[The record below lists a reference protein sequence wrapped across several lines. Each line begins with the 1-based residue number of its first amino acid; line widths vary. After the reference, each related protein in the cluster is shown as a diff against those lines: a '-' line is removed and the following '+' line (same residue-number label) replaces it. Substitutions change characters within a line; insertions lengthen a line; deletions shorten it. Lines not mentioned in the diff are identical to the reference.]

1 MIDNN
6 EPRASD
12 QEDLSGL
19 PAPNLKDEL
28 QGETTENSRSA
39 FGEKPEIAEG
49 GAPSEEA
56 SSSNPVEQDP
66 SPEQEISS
74 GQTLSDAG
82 SVDRSQGDQSS
93 TGAAVVNPQGVD
105 SQGADAHSQV
115 SLEKRDDVEQL
126 SSATDSVAATDD
138 GLSTDSPSTNIA
150 ESVSAV
156 KPSGTGTSVPPTD
169 GADSEVAPEK
179 AGVDKGSEQDTDTQP
194 AYQKGTEDSGNARR
208 GGGIPGGWEEFV
220 PEPPEEAKPRVSLAP
235 NAKVGEP
242 YFGSLVDSSLTVI
255 GDATEFAP
263 QWLKFEPNTQ
273 QFFGTPEEADDVAFE
288 VWVSRGGSSFVVRA
302 SLAVLPD
309 PKSMWK
315 NQPSDQKSRF
325 WKEDEYYEEWST
337 DQLLVVGAS
346 KRGRSHA
353 HEGTCRDDHFGFTSN
368 DGWYIGAVADGAG
381 SAEYSREGSKQA
393 VKAILKELPRLLAEE
408 ISSEELERWVALLQD
423 GDDHVQ
429 GSIKIALYD
438 TLVTAAFTA
447 AQRIEKE
454 VVRDAGEGAHYS
466 QFSTTIICAIARQ
479 VNDKWFFGSFSVGDG
494 GAAVLYETSTGDTAI
509 TRLTQPDSGEY
520 AGQTIFLRTTELKDA
535 NESMKRIFFDV
546 RDEFTALALM
556 TDGITD
562 PKFETDAVFDDPKA
576 WAAFWTEFTEAVPL
590 GSAEETRGTEFLE
603 WLDFWSPGNHDDR
616 TLLLMIPGRAQ
627 Q

>member
-1 MIDNN
+1 MIDKN
-6 EPRASD
+6 ETPAAASD
-12 QEDLSGL
+12 QDDLSRL
-19 PAPNLKDEL
+19 PVPDPKDEL
-28 QGETTENSRSA
+28 QGEKTTENSVSTP
-39 FGEKPEIAEG
+39 GNVPETAG
-49 GAPSEEA
+49 DGAPSGGA
-56 SSSNPVEQDP
+56 SSSNSVEQDP
-66 SPEQEISS
+66 SLVHEASS
-74 GQTLSDAG
+74 GQTLSDVG
-82 SVDRSQGDQSS
+82 TGDLSQGDQSS
-93 TGAAVVNPQGVD
+93 TGAAVVAPQDVD
-105 SQGADAHSQV
+105 SQGAETQYQV
-115 SLEKRDDVEQL
+115 SLDKQDDGEPL
-126 SSATDSVAATDD
+126 SSATHPDTATDD
-138 GLSTDSPSTNIA
+138 GLSTDGET
-150 ESVSAV
+150 VSAV
-156 KPSGTGTSVPPTD
+156 EPSGNTAVPPT
-169 GADSEVAPEK
+169 GVTESEVAPEA
-179 AGVDKGSEQDTDTQP
+179 AGVGDASVKGANTEPASQTETQ
-194 AYQKGTEDSGNARR
+194 ELGNARR
-208 GGGIPGGWEEFV
+208 GAGIPGGREEFV

-242 YFGSLVDSSLTVI
+242 YFGSLVDSTLTVI

-263 QWLKFEPNTQ
+263 SWLKFEPNTQ
-273 QFFGTPEEADDVAFE
+273 QFFGTPEEADDVVFE
-288 VWVSRGGSSFVVRA
+288 IWVSRGGSSFVVRA

-353 HEGTCRDDHFGFTSN
+353 HEGTCRDDHFGFTST
-368 DGWYIGAVADGAG
+368 DGWYLGAVADGAG

-393 VKAILKELPRLLAEE
+393 VKAVLKELPRLLAEE

-429 GSIKIALYD
+429 GSIKSALYK
-438 TLVTAAFTA
+438 TLVSAAFTA

-479 VNDKWFFGSFSVGDG
+479 VKDKWFFGSFSVGDG

-520 AGQTIFLRTTELKDA
+520 AGQTLFLRTTELKDA
-535 NESMKRIFFDV
+535 SESMKRIFFDV

-590 GSAEETRGTEFLE
+590 DSAEETRGTEFLE